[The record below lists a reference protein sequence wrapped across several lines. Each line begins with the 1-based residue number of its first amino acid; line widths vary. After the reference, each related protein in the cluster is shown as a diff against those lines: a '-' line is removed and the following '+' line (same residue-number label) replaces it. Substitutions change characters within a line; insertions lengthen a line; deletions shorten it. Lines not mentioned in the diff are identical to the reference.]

1 MTIQAYAVQD
11 ASGKLEPFSY
21 DPGPLAGTDVEIKVT
36 HCGICHSDLSMLRNE
51 WYMTKYPFV
60 PGHEVVG
67 EVVAVGS
74 HTQGLTVGQRV
85 GVGWYRGSCM
95 HCEWCMQGEQAL
107 CSDSKGTI
115 VGHHGGFSEKLRVDY
130 RWAIPLPH
138 SIDSAEAAPLLCG
151 GITVYNPLVAFDVAP
166 TAKVGVIGIGG
177 LGHLAIQFA
186 NAWGCEVTAFS
197 SSPSKEE
204 AAREMGAHH
213 FINSRDNDEL
223 SNAKRSLDFIIST
236 VNVDLEWNKYLSALR
251 PKGTLCLVGATM
263 NPIPVSAFS
272 LIGGQ
277 KRIVGNPTGSPH
289 VMNQMFDF
297 AARHDLGA
305 IVQSRPMSQANEAI
319 EDLEANKA
327 RYRLVLEAD
336 F

>member
-11 ASGKLEPFSY
+11 ANGKLEPFTFE
-21 DPGPLAGTDVEIKVT
+21 PGPLAATDLEIKVT
-36 HCGICHSDLSMLRNE
+36 HCGICHSDLSMLQND
-51 WYMTKYPFV
+51 WSMTQYPFV

-67 EVVAVGS
+67 EVV
-74 HTQGLTVGQRV
+74 GLGDRTHGFQVGQRV
-85 GVGWYRGSCM
+85 GVGWFRGSCM
-95 HCEWCMQGEQAL
+95 HCEWCMQGEHAL
-107 CSDSKGTI
+107 CSDGEGTI
-115 VGHHGGFSEKLRVDY
+115 VGHHGGFADKIRVDF

-151 GITVYNPLVAFDVAP
+151 GITVYNPLVAFNVPP
-166 TAKVGVIGIGG
+166 TARVGVIGIGG
-177 LGHLAIQFA
+177 LGHMAVRFA

-204 AAREMGAHH
+204 EARSMGAHH
-213 FINSRDNDEL
+213 FINSRDNDAL
-223 SNAKRSLDFIIST
+223 KDARSSFDFIIST
-236 VNVDLEWNKYLSALR
+236 VNVDLDWNKYINALR
-251 PKGTLCLVGATM
+251 PKGTLCLVGAVL

-277 KRIVGNPTGSPH
+277 KRIVGNPTGSPQ
-289 VMNQMFDF
+289 VMKQMFDF

-305 IVQSRPMSQANEAI
+305 IVQTRPMSQANEAL
-319 EDLEANKA
+319 EDLDANKA